1 MGKSPGKWIKTL
13 LFGKKTARSNSSKG
27 REASKT
33 ATQKAVAVEKATTFS
48 GVDSSVTSGPVFIS
62 TSSYVV
68 NSEMENR
75 TSEGLDNDELIR
87 ESKNPVLEKDVHE
100 FGAPTDPEKMKD
112 LAAIKVQAAF
122 RGYLARRAFG
132 ALKGIIRLQAL
143 IRGHLVRRQAV
154 VTLHSLLGIIKFQA
168 CFRGQRVRS
177 SGIGLEI
184 RAKFPY
190 RKAAVV
196 QKLNSKKKLFT
207 NAFVVRLVSSS
218 ITGMPLR
225 TQYVQCEPNSVF
237 SWLERWT
244 ASLFWKQTLQGRKIT
259 GSKPQA
265 KKNNYAMETESGRS
279 KRGVRRNTTSN
290 IDSGTSVIAD
300 HEKPKRTLRK
310 ISSSTVDSITEN
322 PQSELEKVKRNLRK
336 VSNSMAETLGHV
348 EVESD
353 KLSPNLKNVSNTPSF
368 VPYQSIE
375 GSVEERKHD
384 LILTSETQVDL
395 ETESNSIPVGVIVV
409 PCDDP
414 CIDKLHP
421 LQSINGDGNI
431 PILMNGGLDSKEDQ
445 TYNENQ
451 KSGKRRASF
460 ATKSEYE
467 ENGIQATPTLPSY
480 MAATESAKAKLRA
493 QTCLKV
499 GSDSV
504 EKNGVTRRHSLPS
517 SNNSKL
523 SSQSPRTQ
531 RFAHA
536 NGKCVAKNDRTLLSS
551 RDGHEKVAQVEWRR

>member
-1 MGKSPGKWIKTL
+1 MRRVVLSSRHCR
-13 LFGKKTARSNSSKG
+13 LFH
-27 REASKT
+27 
-33 ATQKAVAVEKATTFS
+33 
-48 GVDSSVTSGPVFIS
+48 
-62 TSSYVV
+62 
-68 NSEMENR
+68 
-75 TSEGLDNDELIR
+75 L
-87 ESKNPVLEKDVHE
+87 
-100 FGAPTDPEKMKD
+100 APK
-112 LAAIKVQAAF
+112 
-122 RGYLARRAFG
+122 
-132 ALKGIIRLQAL
+132 
-143 IRGHLVRRQAV
+143 
-154 VTLHSLLGIIKFQA
+154 
-168 CFRGQRVRS
+168 
-177 SGIGLEI
+177 
-184 RAKFPY
+184 
-190 RKAAVV
+190 
-196 QKLNSKKKLFT
+196 
-207 NAFVVRLVSSS
+207 LVSSS

-322 PQSELEKVKRNLRK
+322 PQSELEKVKRSLRK

-353 KLSPNLKNVSNTPSF
+353 KLSPNLKNVSNTLSF

-409 PCDDP
+409 PCDDS

-431 PILMNGGLDSKEDQ
+431 PILMNGGLASKEDQ

-493 QTCLKV
+493 QTSLKV

-551 RDGHEKVAQVEWRR
+551 RDGHGI